1 MRLYVGLSCE
11 VCKDGYKRADSSL
24 GTLSQCVPCECSGRT
39 DGAPLCHPLTGQL
52 ISRNL
57 ANIDA
62 EMNVI
67 CLFQIY
73 LFVVIIR
80 PEKTTA

>member
-1 MRLYVGLSCE
+1 MVVHSVLLYFMRLYVGLSCE

-52 ISRNL
+52 MSRNL
-57 ANIDA
+57 TNIDA
-62 EMNVI
+62 EMNGF
-67 CLFQIY
+67 CLF
-73 LFVVIIR
+73 
-80 PEKTTA
+80 